1 MHLHHLLIGLLA
13 DLRLRKSAETLDI
26 VETGS
31 IRGEGDE
38 YQANDGWSTLLFAEQ
53 IRNDGGRFVS
63 VDLDTAAAGRVLTA
77 HGVREH
83 VELIEG
89 HSIDVLAR
97 MLHGGQ
103 RLDVAFLDS
112 DNDAALILHEYLI
125 AHLMVRS
132 PGLILVDD
140 VDLESTGVVKGHA
153 LIPWLDRQG
162 QPYQML
168 TRTGD
173 GYSTG
178 VLVIEV

>member
-1 MHLHHLLIGLLA
+1 M
-13 DLRLRKSAETLDI
+13 
-26 VETGS
+26 ETGS
-31 IRGEGDE
+31 IRGEGENYKAD
-38 YQANDGWSTLLFAEQ
+38 DGWSTLVFAEHVK
-53 IRNDGGRFVS
+53 DYGGRFTS
-63 VDLDTAAAGRVLTA
+63 IDLDTAAAGRVLTD
-77 HGVREH
+77 HKVRSC

-89 HSIDVLAR
+89 HSIDTLAR
-97 MLHGGQ
+97 LLHGGQ
-103 RLDVAFLDS
+103 RRFDVAFLDS

-140 VDLESTGVVKGHA
+140 VDLDSSGVVKGHA
-153 LIPWLDRQG
+153 LVPWLDRNG
-162 QPYQML
+162 QQYRLL